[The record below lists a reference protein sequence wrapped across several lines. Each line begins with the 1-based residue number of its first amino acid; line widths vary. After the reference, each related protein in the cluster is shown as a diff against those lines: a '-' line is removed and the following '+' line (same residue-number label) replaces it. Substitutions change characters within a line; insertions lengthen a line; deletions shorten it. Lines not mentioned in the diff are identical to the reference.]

1 MVCFSSRELRPVQQ
15 SGRLAGGGWKLV
27 PLAFPV
33 SYPVSTFGMARLSG
47 DRRSIPKIRKVA
59 IFASEG
65 SLLAFKSHYLW
76 IGSLY
81 DRNTQHLGF
90 WDPEREKN
98 KAKW

>member
-1 MVCFSSRELRPVQQ
+1 M
-15 SGRLAGGGWKLV
+15 
-27 PLAFPV
+27 
-33 SYPVSTFGMARLSG
+33 
-47 DRRSIPKIRKVA
+47 RKVA

-65 SLLAFKSHYLW
+65 SLLASKSHYLW

-98 KAKW
+98 KAKWLTTQCKHSIFPWYLQSQRKIPKSGRCKMMVQSRIRGLL